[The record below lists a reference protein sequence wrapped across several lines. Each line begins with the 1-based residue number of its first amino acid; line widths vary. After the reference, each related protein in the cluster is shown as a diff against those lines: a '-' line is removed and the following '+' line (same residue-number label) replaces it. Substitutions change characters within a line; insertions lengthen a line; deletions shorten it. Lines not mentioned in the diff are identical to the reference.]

1 MGQSDVSVGNDCCLS
16 HYHHHSEKNQSISLS
31 VKAHL
36 GEQLLM
42 MMMTH
47 INTDGSAQSV
57 HLLVSKSTNQGI
69 SWWRVIHLNS
79 ERQFECWRSIYSST
93 IKPAHGV
100 GGWWPTKC
108 TYTEQQIHS
117 LFQYSTYCTSSV
129 NYKNKNC
136 EKTKP
141 LNASDKTWLLF
152 LHTWIVF
159 QIQAD
164 LQCRANSAGAW

>member
-1 MGQSDVSVGNDCCLS
+1 MPEEHFQEASDTLVIKALLVGQSDVSVGNDCCLS

-69 SWWRVIHLNS
+69 S
-79 ERQFECWRSIYSST
+79 
-93 IKPAHGV
+93 
-100 GGWWPTKC
+100 
-108 TYTEQQIHS
+108 
-117 LFQYSTYCTSSV
+117 
-129 NYKNKNC
+129 
-136 EKTKP
+136 
-141 LNASDKTWLLF
+141 
-152 LHTWIVF
+152 
-159 QIQAD
+159 
-164 LQCRANSAGAW
+164 